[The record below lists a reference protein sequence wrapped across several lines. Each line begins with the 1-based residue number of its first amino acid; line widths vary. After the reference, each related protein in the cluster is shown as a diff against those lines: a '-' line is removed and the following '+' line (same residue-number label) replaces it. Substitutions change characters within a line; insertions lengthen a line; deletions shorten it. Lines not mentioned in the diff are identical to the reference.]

1 MNHLL
6 RILVLVITIAQADFL
21 CGQTFS
27 VMRKYDVKKP
37 DCLIIR
43 YAPSCRIQPDIY
55 GWERKMV

>member
-27 VMRKYDVKKP
+27 VWPGPAAAALHEGSRPKNKTQECAQTEKY
-37 DCLIIR
+37 I
-43 YAPSCRIQPDIY
+43 S
-55 GWERKMV
+55 